1 MHKRLGDILTE
12 DLLEEMD
19 GDMAEESL
27 DTVQSQKAPGKESL
41 IKRLLAGIQ
50 RLLADKKRV
59 VLILCAGVALIAIL
73 AGVWFFLLKGDD
85 PLEPNEIPA
94 TQQGVQA
101 DGNESGSDIIEEIVF
116 EDIIVLAPFERIRL
130 KGGSAMGL
138 ISLNVSLELMDLGYK
153 TQVLSAQERIRKIV
167 EGQVQ
172 EMKWGELRNPEGKIH
187 LKYELLKRI
196 NSIFPKVMV
205 RNIYFTNL
213 IMQ

>member
-1 MHKRLGDILTE
+1 MTQ

-19 GDMAEESL
+19 GDMADDSL
-27 DTVQSQKAPGKESL
+27 DTAQAQSQEASGKGSL

-50 RLLADKKRV
+50 RLLPNKKRV
-59 VLILCAGVALIAIL
+59 ILILCAGVALIAVL

-85 PLEPNEIPA
+85 PLESNEISA

-101 DGNESGSDIIEEIVF
+101 GGNESGSDIIEEIVF

-130 KGGSAMGL
+130 KGGSAMML

-153 TQVLSAQERIRKIV
+153 AQVLSAQERIRKIV

-196 NSIFPKVMV
+196 NSVFPKVMV

>member
-1 MHKRLGDILTE
+1 LTE

-19 GDMAEESL
+19 GDMADESL
-27 DTVQSQKAPGKESL
+27 APGQVPSQEPTGKMFF
-41 IKRLLAGIQ
+41 IKRLLVN
-50 RLLADKKRV
+50 KKRLVLMVGFGV
-59 VLILCAGVALIAIL
+59 VLIGIL
-73 AGVWFFLLKGDD
+73 AGGWFFFLKGDD

-101 DGNESGSDIIEEIVF
+101 GGNESGSDIIEEIVF

-130 KGGSAMGL
+130 KGGSVMML

-153 TQVLSAQERIRKIV
+153 TQVFSAQERIRKMV

-187 LKYELLKRI
+187 LKYELLTRI